1 MSISPS
7 DLAKSVRAYLRK
19 AADPAS
25 ISCKVRVPSHTRPR
39 SLTLPSP
46 RHPANE
52 YPRSSVFV
60 LPFIRRM
67 SNLSHR
73 SPGFPHQP
81 SNWSNL
87 FLSSLMLDRDL
98 SRGGCTTLKYNR

>member
-46 RHPANE
+46 RHRP
-52 YPRSSVFV
+52 
-60 LPFIRRM
+60 L
-67 SNLSHR
+67 
-73 SPGFPHQP
+73 
-81 SNWSNL
+81 
-87 FLSSLMLDRDL
+87 LSSPLLL
-98 SRGGCTTLKYNR
+98 SLLATALSSHTQVLRLALEEELGVNLTQWKGTIKSAAVEFMQQMQA